1 MIQLNASTQ
10 EFLEQYAPYLKV
22 RKDKIMIKSREGNVT
37 VPSKLYPL
45 TNKRTIAFFCFANT
59 KPLTPEVE
67 HFETIKKAFDEQEL
81 MTGYCYR
88 NTERVYAG
96 LLESGIP
103 QEDLKT
109 YVGWLLSGSRP
120 VHHCW
125 LVYKDE
131 YLFDGSTFVADL
143 QAREMIHEQKITD
156 MQKQRELLT
165 ELMIE
170 NMKRPNSETRAF
182 GKALPTYEY
191 VGTVC
196 VPNDGRKI
204 YNDLIDAHPN
214 HPSYNQAGQNPHG
227 ASKIQEMLYKKL
239 NNK

>member
-1 MIQLNASTQ
+1 MIQLNTSTQ

-22 RKDKIMIKSREGNVT
+22 RKDKIMIKSHEGNVT

-67 HFETIKKAFDEQEL
+67 HFETIKKVFDEQEL

-96 LLESGIP
+96 LLEAGIP

-120 VHHCW
+120 IHHCW
-125 LVYKDE
+125 IVYKNE
-131 YLFDGSTFVADL
+131 YLLDGSTLNAELKARQVIIKEKINEV
-143 QAREMIHEQKITD
+143 QA
-156 MQKQRELLT
+156 QREIVT
-165 ELMIE
+165 EFMTQS
-170 NMKRPNSETRAF
+170 MKMLNSETRAF
-182 GKALPTYEY
+182 GQAFPMYDY
-191 VGTVC
+191 VGTQC
-196 VPNDGRKI
+196 TPNEGRII
-204 YNDLIDAHPN
+204 YTKLINVYPN
-214 HPSYNQAGQNPHG
+214 HPSYNQAGQNPLG
-227 ASKIQEMLYKKL
+227 ASKTQEMLYSKLKK
-239 NNK
+239 